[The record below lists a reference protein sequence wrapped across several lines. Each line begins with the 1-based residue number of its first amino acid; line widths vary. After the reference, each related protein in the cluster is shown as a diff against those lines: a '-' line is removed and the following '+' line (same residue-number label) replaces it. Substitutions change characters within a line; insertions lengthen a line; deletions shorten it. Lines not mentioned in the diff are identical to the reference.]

1 MLKNFIIFIAF
12 ICICNFVFSEEVFSL
27 KKNYDISVFV
37 EGNDQLS
44 IKEGM
49 QKGLSS
55 LLVNLSGSSK
65 ILNHKSI
72 INMMGSPEKYVSQYK
87 LELDENKLKANF
99 IYEGNIIRA
108 FLSENELPLWLAKT
122 PLILSFLPCLENI
135 EIIKSKEEQILCK
148 NLQVELNDLSIKR
161 KSLISRP
168 LMDLV
173 DINYLESLIAISPKS
188 FMAKISKRYDVDPWL
203 ICFIKD
209 EFGILLEVPMCRS
222 STEEEFFSLKITF
235 NSLLDQVNQEKS
247 IVVNRDIRNESFI
260 RIMNVNDFN
269 DLEEIIKGLKSQIL
283 VYDVSLML
291 IEGET
296 IEISLFH
303 FGSKKDLE
311 NLMSIHNDFKEI
323 TNSSQ
328 AIISYEYNKS

>member
-1 MLKNFIIFIAF
+1 
-12 ICICNFVFSEEVFSL
+12 
-27 KKNYDISVFV
+27 
-37 EGNDQLS
+37 
-44 IKEGM
+44 
-49 QKGLSS
+49 
-55 LLVNLSGSSK
+55 
-65 ILNHKSI
+65 
-72 INMMGSPEKYVSQYK
+72 
-87 LELDENKLKANF
+87 
-99 IYEGNIIRA
+99 
-108 FLSENELPLWLAKT
+108 
-122 PLILSFLPCLENI
+122 
-135 EIIKSKEEQILCK
+135 
-148 NLQVELNDLSIKR
+148 
-161 KSLISRP
+161 
-168 LMDLV
+168 
-173 DINYLESLIAISPKS
+173 
-188 FMAKISKRYDVDPWL
+188 MAKISKRYDVDPWL

-222 STEEEFFSLKITF
+222 SSEEEFFSLKITF

-247 IVVNRDIRNESFI
+247 IVVNRNIRNESFI

-269 DLEEIIKGLKSQIL
+269 DLEEIIKGLKSLIL

-291 IEGET
+291 IYGDT